1 MTSMMEC
8 LSPKV
13 LLYLLTLGADVPAYP
28 SNSCLTDSRLR
39 SMTWDERNYHKPQL
53 FKPERFLTPDGQLD
67 PDVPNPLE
75 AFGYGRRLCPGRHYA
90 EDVLFLAI
98 SNILAAFTIEK
109 PLDRDGN
116 VIEPRMEFVGGTSRF
131 VSF

>member
-1 MTSMMEC
+1 MTSNKGWGRIFTPLFRTILRDE
-8 LSPKV
+8 
-13 LLYLLTLGADVPAYP
+13 TRYP
-28 SNSCLTDSRLR
+28 DPRT
-39 SMTWDERNYHKPQL
+39 

-90 EDVLFLAI
+90 EDVLFLAM

-116 VIEPRMEFVGGTSRF
+116 VTEPRMKFVGGTSRS